1 MVLIK
6 GNADDMHERAYG
18 RAGIYYGWS
27 KVLRAVGTRYKGG
40 KEKSSSALGIGAKDV
55 TGDGDF
61 RAFEFLDQE

>member
-1 MVLIK
+1 MICTRELTVGQGYIMVGAKCYEPLEQDK
-6 GNADDMHERAYG
+6 
-18 RAGIYYGWS
+18 S
-27 KVLRAVGTRYKGG
+27 GG